1 MSGRIEHLAFKTGD
15 DPGILTVRRGA
26 DGRPERPKRTYH
38 EPAREVPVFAEADVL
53 IVGGGPAGCAA
64 AVAAAR
70 TGAEVLLVER
80 YGHLGGLSTGGLV
93 IWIDRMTDWE
103 GRQVI
108 EGFAVD
114 ILERLPKG
122 GVTGAPPELWGSK
135 DSNANAYWGQ
145 RLGSFRNIVTWSP
158 LIDPEWLKLESL
170 RMAFDLGVRIVFHSW
185 GVAAI
190 VEDRQ

>member
-1 MSGRIEHLAFKTGD
+1 M
-15 DPGILTVRRGA
+15 
-26 DGRPERPKRTYH
+26 
-38 EPAREVPVFAEADVL
+38 
-53 IVGGGPAGCAA
+53 GGGPAGCAA

-70 TGAEVLLVER
+70 TGADVLLVER

-135 DSNANAYWGQ
+135 DARPTRTGAS
-145 RLGSFRNIVTWSP
+145 GSARFATSSRG
-158 LIDPEWLKLESL
+158 
-170 RMAFDLGVRIVFHSW
+170 RR
-185 GVAAI
+185 
-190 VEDRQ
+190 